1 MQKLDG
7 DYDVNEMCRLCL
19 QQPQDGS
26 WVALFT
32 SNLPVSPSTMIT
44 RCTRIEIYEKD
55 GLPAAICNGCFFKL
69 GMAYEFRIR
78 CEAADLKLRQ
88 YLNLP
93 SGAPKG
99 NNDLLPPIDDTA
111 EPGKD
116 DDIYAAMSEIFGPE
130 EPEPIMQ
137 EAVAATADSTLPT
150 TNVCQPVEEPDKTE
164 QPIDTGVGKGKR
176 PASQLK
182 NKTQL
187 DDLLVKHKEKLRVE
201 STKVKIFR
209 QKRRT
214 RKDGVDGRVLLE
226 TPEECPTCAKTFH
239 YRDQLRNHKQL
250 HHRSKKSYECSVC
263 QRKFNLA
270 NSYRVHLRSHN
281 AERRFQC
288 EVCSKLFRTTGNLQ
302 AHLRTHSEERNFVCT
317 VCERAFRSSK
327 ELANHEKV
335 HSNTKDFVCSVCD
348 KAFLKRSYLKTHI
361 NTVHIGLK
369 RHQCQVCGKQFSN
382 SSNLIAHRRIH
393 TGEKPF
399 ECPDCGTSFNQSS
412 ALARHIQKHH
422 RPKPDPPK
430 PPPAPPVPIAEPDDL
445 MIEVD
450 ENRSVESTASSEL
463 SVATSVM
470 DNSLSYGGMPY
481 AQTFMPQQPPTQPP
495 THYHH
500 AHDLTQLHQ
509 PHHVFHQQQ
518 PEQQHQ
524 QQHSQPQHHQ
534 HLFHQ
539 DHMVLPQQPQQ
550 QLLPEQLHVSTVQH
564 HQHHLQHHQQQQQQ
578 HPHQQQQQQQQQQP
592 YVHQSMAVNQQIPP
606 SSNLYSADYLPY
618 HHTAPPQQSHYD
630 LGGYDMCYSMPA
642 PTVLNPSLMNPQ
654 PTYIFDQ

>member
-7 DYDVNEMCRLCL
+7 DFDVNEICRLCL

-44 RCTRIEIYEKD
+44 RCTRIEVYEKD

-93 SGAPKG
+93 PSAPKG
-99 NNDLLPPIDDTA
+99 NNDLLPSIDEAA
-111 EPGKD
+111 EHGKD

-137 EAVAATADSTLPT
+137 EAAANSTLPT
-150 TNVCQPVEEPDKTE
+150 TSVCQPVEDAEKTGEPL
-164 QPIDTGVGKGKR
+164 DTSTGKGKR
-176 PASQLK
+176 PAPQLK
-182 NKTQL
+182 NKSQL
-187 DDLLVKHKEKLRVE
+187 DELLVKHKEKLRVE

-239 YRDQLRNHKQL
+239 YRDQLRNHKRL
-250 HHRSKKSYECSVC
+250 HHRSKKSYECTVC

-288 EVCSKLFRTTGNLQ
+288 EVCSKLFRTTGNLR

-317 VCERAFRSSK
+317 VCERAFR
-327 ELANHEKV
+327 
-335 HSNTKDFVCSVCD
+335 
-348 KAFLKRSYLKTHI
+348 
-361 NTVHIGLK
+361 
-369 RHQCQVCGKQFSN
+369 
-382 SSNLIAHRRIH
+382 
-393 TGEKPF
+393 
-399 ECPDCGTSFNQSS
+399 
-412 ALARHIQKHH
+412 
-422 RPKPDPPK
+422 
-430 PPPAPPVPIAEPDDL
+430 
-445 MIEVD
+445 
-450 ENRSVESTASSEL
+450 TASSEL

-481 AQTFMPQQPPTQPP
+481 AQTFMPQQPPT
-495 THYHH
+495 HYHH

-524 QQHSQPQHHQ
+524 QQQHHQ

-539 DHMVLPQQPQQ
+539 ELPQQQQQ
-550 QLLPEQLHVSTVQH
+550 QLPPEQLHVSTLQH
-564 HQHHLQHHQQQQQQ
+564 PQHHLQQHYQQHQHQQQQ
-578 HPHQQQQQQQQQQP
+578 HQQQP
-592 YVHQSMAVNQQIPP
+592 YAHQSMSVNQQIAP